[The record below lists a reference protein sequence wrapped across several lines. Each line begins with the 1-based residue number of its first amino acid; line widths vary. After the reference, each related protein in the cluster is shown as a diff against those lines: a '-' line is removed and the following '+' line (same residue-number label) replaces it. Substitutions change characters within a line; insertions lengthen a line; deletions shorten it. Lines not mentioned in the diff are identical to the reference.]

1 MRYSNVKEINSCIIM
16 KKKLV
21 FVACVLF
28 CSLAVV
34 QYVAMDRVFEIKPI
48 TSESVVE
55 NQVNIT
61 PVKTE
66 IYSVGE
72 YIVVKKD
79 GKYFVYEKKAKSI

>member
-1 MRYSNVKEINSCIIM
+1 M

-21 FVACVLF
+21 FVAFVLF
-28 CSLAVV
+28 CSLAFM
-34 QYVAMDRVFEIKPI
+34 QYVAMDRVFQTK
-48 TSESVVE
+48 TSEPMVQDQINV
-55 NQVNIT
+55 T

-66 IYSVGE
+66 IYSVGD